1 MSTAEMSSAE
11 ASADRLVD
19 RRFFAFGALLSLVV
33 LGFLAWL
40 LVLREPAPGGG
51 IDVSLLP
58 AVNAGFNSLATVF
71 LVGGFVAIRRKQRT
85 VHKYL
90 MISALAASVLFLVS
104 YVTYH
109 WFHGDTKY
117 PPDAPFRAL
126 YLGVLASHVL
136 LSMVLPFLVLVV
148 LWFVVRGS
156 FARHK
161 KIARVALPIWL
172 YVSVTGVVI
181 FAMLRAATG

>member
-1 MSTAEMSSAE
+1 MGTAE
-11 ASADRLVD
+11 ASSDQVVD
-19 RRFFAFGALLSLVV
+19 RRFFAFGGLLSVV
-33 LGFLAWL
+33 ILGFLAWL

-51 IDVSLLP
+51 VDVSFLP
-58 AVNAGFNSLATVF
+58 AVNAGFNSLATLF
-71 LVGGFVAIRRKQRT
+71 LVSGFVAIRARRRT
-85 VHKYL
+85 LHKYL
-90 MISALAASVLFLVS
+90 MVSALAASTAFLVS

-117 PPDAPFRAL
+117 PPDAPLRAL

-136 LSMVLPFLVLVV
+136 LSMVLPFLALVV
-148 LWFVVRGS
+148 LWFVFRGQ

-161 KIARVALPIWL
+161 KIARVTLPIWL

-181 FAMLRAATG
+181 FVMLRAATGS